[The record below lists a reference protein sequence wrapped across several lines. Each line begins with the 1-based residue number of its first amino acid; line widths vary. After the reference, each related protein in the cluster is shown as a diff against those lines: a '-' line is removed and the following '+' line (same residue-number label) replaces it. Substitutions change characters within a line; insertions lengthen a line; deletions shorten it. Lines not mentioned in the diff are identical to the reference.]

1 MAILLRLL
9 QMKTVKLCVMRMVK
23 CIKILIA
30 GVLISIG
37 LIAMP
42 LTVIA
47 QLMFM
52 KRTMADLFVPPR

>member
-1 MAILLRLL
+1 
-9 QMKTVKLCVMRMVK
+9 MRMVK
-23 CIKILIA
+23 CIQILTA
-30 GVLISIG
+30 SVLIGIG

-52 KRTMADLFVPPR
+52 KRTMADLFVPLR